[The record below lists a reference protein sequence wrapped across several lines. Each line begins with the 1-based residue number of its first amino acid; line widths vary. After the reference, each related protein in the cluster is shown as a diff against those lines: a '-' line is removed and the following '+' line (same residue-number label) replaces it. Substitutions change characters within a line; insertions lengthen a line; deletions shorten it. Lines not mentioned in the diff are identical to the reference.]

1 MSKLTHAQVAFIDAF
16 VELGDATKAYK
27 VAGYAG
33 DRSNAHRLVQRLS
46 TDINQRL
53 QSRMAMSTSVALK
66 VLEEIMTN
74 EDNAPRDRLNAVN
87 SWLDRTNVARAS
99 TSKVDVTQTDVQSP
113 PPPDRRYIR
122 NGRQQIIIG
131 NGVWFPCKVPPTEC
145 EAKLPFAYS
154 DPETAQWL
162 KENGYPDDSPEWDE
176 EFGVYKNH

>member
-66 VLEEIMTN
+66 VLEDIMTN
-74 EDNAPRDRLNAVN
+74 EDNAPRDRLNAVS
-87 SWLDRTNVARAS
+87 SWLDRAGVARAS
-99 TSKVDVTQTDVQSP
+99 TMQMDVKTTEQVPENRKVIRDGKEQIMVGSGMLLP
-113 PPPDRRYIR
+113 PLGD
-122 NGRQQIIIG
+122 ND
-131 NGVWFPCKVPPTEC
+131 PT
-145 EAKLPFAYS
+145 PFDTA
-154 DPETAQWL
+154 DAETYEYL
-162 KENGYPDDSPEWDE
+162 KARAN
-176 EFGVYKNH
+176 

>member
-66 VLEEIMTN
+66 VLEDIMTN
-74 EDNAPRDRLNAVN
+74 EDNAPRDRLNAVS
-87 SWLDRTNVARAS
+87 SWLDRAGVARAS
-99 TSKVDVTQTDVQSP
+99 TMQMDVKTTEQVPENRKVIRDGKEQIMVGSGMLLP
-113 PPPDRRYIR
+113 PLGDNDTTPFDTADAETYEYLKQ
-122 NGRQQIIIG
+122 RQ
-131 NGVWFPCKVPPTEC
+131 
-145 EAKLPFAYS
+145 
-154 DPETAQWL
+154 
-162 KENGYPDDSPEWDE
+162 
-176 EFGVYKNH
+176 H